1 MLHTRVVIGLA
12 QVRTGSESAAQG
24 EHNVLSDSKAVVY
37 RYRFAKRKI
46 CKKKKITYHLFQ
58 IC

>member
-37 RYRFAKRKI
+37 RSLRKT
-46 CKKKKITYHLFQ
+46 KNMQKKKITYHLFQ